1 MAPETRSRLGT
12 LSLATAVFGALA
24 TRIALRA
31 GGDPRPVWLEIL
43 AAGFEAGVVGGLADW
58 FAVTALFRHPLG
70 LPIPHTSIIAERRDK
85 IVDAIVQMVESDWL
99 SPEAIGGRLRR
110 IAPSALLLD
119 WLGDPEHAERLGG
132 PVRDVLRSLARMLA
146 EPEPIRFVEQLVRDR
161 LRDLPDDRAV
171 ARRVTAAVDGREASR
186 ILQSVALSL
195 ANLADRSQT
204 ADELQWWIERSA
216 EKLHEGGKRLLPFFL
231 RRTIVQRK
239 LIEAACSYA
248 SSELRAAAHDQDH
261 PLRRG
266 AKDAVRR
273 FAARLAVGDPAT
285 RLQAERLRTAVTE
298 SLDLEPVVA
307 ALLGRARDRLDA
319 ALTDPVSEMSLFV
332 QRQLRDGI
340 RNALAD
346 DERRR
351 VFDERVREGAIG
363 LLRRHHHQI
372 GLTVRE
378 NLEALDTGALV
389 RLIESRV
396 GNDLQYIRLNGALVG
411 GVIGALLAA
420 LRWFAG

>member
-1 MAPETRSRLGT
+1 MATEGRSRIGAISLGV
-12 LSLATAVFGALA
+12 AMAGAVASRL
-24 TRIALRA
+24 ALRA
-31 GGDPRPVWLEIL
+31 GGDARPLWLEVL

-70 LPIPHTSIIAERRDK
+70 LPIPHTAIIANRREK
-85 IVDAIVQMVESDWL
+85 IVDAIVQTVESDWL
-99 SPEAIGGRLRR
+99 SPDAIGARLGRLR
-110 IAPSALLLD
+110 PSELLLD

-132 PVRDVLRSLARMLA
+132 PVRDVLRSLAAMLA
-146 EPEPIRFVEQLVRDR
+146 EPEPVRFVERLVRER
-161 LRDLPDDRAV
+161 LRDLPDDRALALRV
-171 ARRVTAAVDGREASR
+171 AQAVESREASR
-186 ILQSVALSL
+186 MLQSAAVSL
-195 ANLADRSQT
+195 ANLAERPQT

-216 EKLHEGGKRLLPFFL
+216 EKMHEGGKRIVPFFL

-248 SSELRAAAHDQDH
+248 SSELRTAALDPAH

-273 FAARLAVGDPAT
+273 FAERLAAGDEAT
-285 RLQAERLRTAVTE
+285 RLQAERLRVAISE
-298 SLDLEPVVA
+298 SLDLEPIVA
-307 ALLGRARDRLDA
+307 GLLGRARDRLDA
-319 ALTDPVSEMSLFV
+319 QLADPGSEMSRFV
-332 QRQLRDGI
+332 DRQLRGGI
-340 RNALAD
+340 HRALD
-346 DERRR
+346 DPERRR
-351 VFDERVREGAIG
+351 IFDDRVREGAVD

-389 RLIESRV
+389 RLVESRV

-411 GVIGALLAA
+411 GVIGALLAS
-420 LRWFAG
+420 LRWLLG